1 MISKT
6 GKLGKLLITG
16 ADGLLGKKVAT
27 KALKAGYE
35 VFCIVKHIPDY
46 EINGATYI
54 SIDLS
59 GNINVDK
66 LPKNIDIICHF
77 AQSSNFRNFPKR
89 GLDIFSVNVSS
100 TAFMLDYALR
110 AKCGHFIFTSSGGVY
125 ANLSTILSENS
136 PLTPIS
142 ELGPYLG
149 SKLCGEIIAQ
159 SYMSEMNISIFRPF
173 FIYGTGQKRDMLLPR
188 LFDRISKQ
196 LPIQLQGEN
205 GLTIN
210 PIHVNDA
217 SEVIVKSFELPQN
230 AVLNLAGPEI
240 LNLRQISNLIGSYL
254 QCDPVFEFNGSAEVN
269 LTADI
274 SLLSQNLMMPIHKFS
289 ENVKDLVGE

>member
-1 MISKT
+1 MTSNT
-6 GKLGKLLITG
+6 DKLGKLLITG
-16 ADGLLGKKVAT
+16 ADGLLGKKVAFE
-27 KALKAGYE
+27 ALKAGYE
-35 VFCIVKHIPDY
+35 VFCIVKHVPDN
-46 EINGATYI
+46 EIKGATYI

-59 GNINVDK
+59 CDIQFDK

-89 GLDIFSVNVSS
+89 GLDIFSVNVNS
-100 TAFMLDYALR
+100 TAFMLDYAIQ
-110 AKCGHFIFTSSGGVY
+110 AKCSHFIFTSSGGVY

-173 FIYGTGQKRDMLLPR
+173 FIYGAGQKRDMLLPR

-254 QCDPVFEFNGSAEVN
+254 QCEPVFEFNGAAEVN

-274 SLLSQNLMMPIHKFS
+274 SLLSQNLMMPIYKFS